1 MVRIWYLSSEK
12 QDQSL
17 SPDELKSRTGV
28 LCWQLNVDTYE
39 TDGKLA
45 LIRKDRGYDY
55 NDVIDISPESLPDY
69 ESRVK
74 GFHTEH
80 LHTDEEIRFILKG
93 SAYFDV
99 RDGNDVWIR
108 ILVTPGDLLVLPAG
122 IYHRLTLVDGENV
135 TVLRLFRGEPI
146 WTAHNRP
153 ADHLE
158 SRKNYISQLQA

>member
-1 MVRIWYLSSEK
+1 
-12 QDQSL
+12 
-17 SPDELKSRTGV
+17 
-28 LCWQLNVDTYE
+28 
-39 TDGKLA
+39 
-45 LIRKDRGYDY
+45 
-55 NDVIDISPESLPDY
+55 
-69 ESRVK
+69 VK

-122 IYHRLTLVDGENV
+122 IYHRLTLIDGENV